1 VRVALSGSGLKW
13 EWPEVRVVFKW
24 EWSEVG
30 VGRTVRDSLAVGDHV
45 EFQIAVDSRDGS
57 KHAVGAPRALSP
69 VCVSAN

>member
-1 VRVALSGSGLKW
+1 
-13 EWPEVRVVFKW
+13 
-24 EWSEVG
+24 VG

-69 VCVSAN
+69 VCVSAS